1 MDNTVIILIGAGV
14 SCVVIG
20 FALFVKL
27 AKMGSQETLRT
38 RLNSWLIF
46 ILEISICII

>member
-27 AKMGSQETLRT
+27 AKMGSQEEL
-38 RLNSWLIF
+38 SLIH
-46 ILEISICII
+46 I